1 MSRGERLFGPMT
13 RLLAWL
19 HRRLDR
25 MWVAELTVQPDGS
38 SSVRWVRVNRQRFC
52 EPRMLEA

>member
-1 MSRGERLFGPMT
+1 MT